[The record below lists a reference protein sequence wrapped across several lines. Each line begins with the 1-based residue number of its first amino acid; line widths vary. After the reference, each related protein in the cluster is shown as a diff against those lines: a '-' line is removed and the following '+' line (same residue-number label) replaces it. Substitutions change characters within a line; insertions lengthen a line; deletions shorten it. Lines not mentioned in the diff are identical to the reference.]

1 MVVSL
6 SKIIITKYTIMTTFT
21 TLINENF
28 LLNTNTIYGQ
38 VIAKAVLGSILIVS
52 FVDNNEVVTIEFEEC
67 MGNLVQS

>member
-1 MVVSL
+1 
-6 SKIIITKYTIMTTFT
+6 MTTFT